1 MRILVVGDS
10 YMPARYFADAFQGL
24 EAGHSISYLEC
35 EGAPTFSPASPS
47 ELRLL
52 EYLGSPDQLVERME
66 GIEVLAVH
74 GAPVTDA
81 VLDAS
86 QDLRLVCCARG
97 GPVNVDVDAVAER
110 GLPLVNTPGKNAEAV
125 ADMTMAFLVML
136 ARGFPKAQRFLADGG
151 RVRDNWQ
158 GSQFFGHDLERHAL
172 GLIGYGQ
179 VGQRVAERALPFG
192 MRVLVYDPFA
202 SADDPN
208 IQQVDTLGEL
218 LAQADFV
225 SLHARVNASNQ
236 RMINAAELAAMR
248 PGAFLVNTARE
259 ALVDE
264 DALDAALASG
274 HLGGV
279 ALDVF
284 EPPDDGR
291 RPRFLRHDN
300 VVLTPH
306 IGGATHE
313 TLARGAEMIAAEIA
327 RFAAGEPL
335 QHVVVTGAAA
345 TE

>member
-1 MRILVVGDS
+1 MRILAVGDS
-10 YMPARYFADAFQGL
+10 YMPARYFATAFEDLGD
-24 EAGHSISYLEC
+24 GHSISYLEC
-35 EGAPTFSPASPS
+35 DVDATFSPSSSS
-47 ELRLL
+47 ELRLR
-52 EYLGSPDQLVERME
+52 EYLGSPDQLTKRMS
-66 GIEVLAVH
+66 GVEVLAVH

-86 QDLRLVCCARG
+86 HDLRLVCCARG
-97 GPVNVDVDAVAER
+97 GPVNVDADAVAER
-110 GLPLVNTPGKNAEAV
+110 GLVLVNTPGKNAEAV
-125 ADMTMAFLVML
+125 ADMTMGFLVML

-151 RVRDNWQ
+151 RVRDNWE
-158 GSQFFGHDLERHAL
+158 GAQFFGHDLERHTL

-192 MRVLVYDPFA
+192 LRVLVYDPFA

-208 IQQVDTLGEL
+208 VKQVDSLGEL

-225 SLHARVNASNQ
+225 SLHARVNAANQ

-248 PGAFLVNTARE
+248 PGAFLINTARE

-284 EPPDDGR
+284 EPPENGR
-291 RPRFLRHDN
+291 GPRFLRHEN

-335 QHVVVTGAAA
+335 HHVVTRAAA